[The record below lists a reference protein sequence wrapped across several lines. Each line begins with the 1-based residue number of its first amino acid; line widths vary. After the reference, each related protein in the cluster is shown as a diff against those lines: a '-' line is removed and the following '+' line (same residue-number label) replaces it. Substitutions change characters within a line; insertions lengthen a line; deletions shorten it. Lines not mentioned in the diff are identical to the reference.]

1 MWAII
6 LDAPRL
12 RREILPDHESV
23 RAADGYWALVRD
35 NANFRHLWFGQII
48 SLLGDWFNLIAS
60 ASLVAQL
67 TDSGLA
73 VGSLFVV
80 RMLAPVLVSPLAGVV
95 ADRYDRK
102 QVLIATDIGR
112 FFTAAAF
119 LLVREPEQVWM
130 LYALSFLQ
138 LGIGG
143 FFFPARSAILPDIVS
158 EHQVGAANAL
168 TSATWSVMLALG
180 AALGGL
186 VSGSWGMYPAF
197 AIDASTFLL
206 SALVLSRIRLAVRPA
221 LEGDKTLG
229 AVFQQYVEGLRYFKQ
244 HIEVAV
250 TATHKAALV
259 LCFGAPS
266 EVVSVAIAR
275 EVFTLGEGGALGL
288 GLLYAAAG
296 IGTGLGPIVGRYF
309 VGDHLPSL
317 RWSIALAYGLAILG
331 LLVVSTMHSFAVVLV
346 GVFVRACG
354 SGVLWVFSTQILL
367 QTVAP
372 QVRGRVF
379 STELAFSM
387 LMSAVGA
394 SLGGYYL
401 EWLGIARSVQLMAA
415 LTIAPGL
422 MWVGWLFLRRAER
435 ESTV

>member
-1 MWAII
+1 MSDNEPAT
-6 LDAPRL
+6 
-12 RREILPDHESV
+12 
-23 RAADGYWALVRD
+23 DGYWALVRY

-60 ASLVAQL
+60 ASLVAEL
-67 TDSGLA
+67 TNSGLA
-73 VGSLFVV
+73 VGSLFVA
-80 RMLAPVLVSPLAGVV
+80 RMLAPVLVSPIAGVV

-102 QVLIATDIGR
+102 RVLIATDIGR

-119 LLVREPEQVWM
+119 LLVREPDQVWL
-130 LYALSFLQ
+130 LYALSFIQ

-143 FFFPARSAILPDIVS
+143 FFFPARSAILPDIVP

-186 VSGSWGMYPAF
+186 VSGSWGIYPAF
-197 AIDASTFLL
+197 AIDAATFLV
-206 SALVLSRIRLAVRPA
+206 SALVLSRIRLAVKPA

-229 AVFQQYVEGLRYFKQ
+229 AVLQQYLEGLRYFKH

-259 LCFGAPS
+259 LCFGAPL
-266 EVVSVAIAR
+266 EVVSVSIAL

-288 GLLYAAAG
+288 GLIYAVAG
-296 IGTGLGPIVGRYF
+296 LGTGLGPIVGRYF

-317 RWSIALAYGLAILG
+317 RWSIALGYGLAIIG
-331 LLVVSTMHSFAVVLV
+331 LLIVSTMHSLTVVLV

-354 SGVLWVFSTQILL
+354 SGLLWVFSTQILL

-372 QVRGRVF
+372 QVRGRIF
-379 STELAFSM
+379 STEIALSM

-394 SLGGYYL
+394 SMGGYYL
-401 EWLGIARSVQLMAA
+401 EWLDIAGAVQWMAA
-415 LTIAPGL
+415 LTVVPGL
-422 MWVGWLFLRRAER
+422 LWVGWLLAGPNRD
-435 ESTV
+435 